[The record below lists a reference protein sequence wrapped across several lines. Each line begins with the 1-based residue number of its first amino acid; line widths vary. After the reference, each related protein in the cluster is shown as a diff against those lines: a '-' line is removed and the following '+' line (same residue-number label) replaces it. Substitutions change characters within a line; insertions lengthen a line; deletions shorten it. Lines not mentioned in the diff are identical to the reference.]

1 MIELVEVY
9 YDQMRGKQDEEIYK
23 PWLAETVYD
32 DIHLRVFLEN
42 FVRLL
47 IRVERVHEDQRNV
60 YVVFLVQVLERRT
73 KNKMV
78 DREQIVKNTNYTVE
92 MKEANEECNKCKWG
106 WQMRNWIRQ
115 ASEKLNETG
124 K

>member
-23 PWLAETVYD
+23 PRLAETVYD
-32 DIHLRVFLEN
+32 DIHLRVLLEN

-78 DREQIVKNTNYTVE
+78 NREQIVKNTNYTVE
-92 MKEANEECNKCKWG
+92 MKEANEECNKWG